1 MTLKEIVQKYR
12 EENDLSQREFA
23 ARCGLSNAAI
33 SIIEGDKVNPK
44 TGKKTV
50 TSIETCIKLAQ
61 GMGMTPGTLIE
72 MLDNDIPLR
81 LDMPNMK
88 IGQPAME
95 VLDARIKRS
104 LPDNIM
110 PISSMGTHKVPL
122 IGSVAAGQPILATES
137 YDVYID
143 SPAKA
148 DYALRVEGDSMEPTY
163 LDGDVVYIRQ
173 VDDVD
178 DGTVAVVLVE
188 DEACL
193 KRVYHIKNGLSLVS
207 ENPKYP
213 PMIRQIPVYDSI
225 RILGVV
231 VGYTRMYKA

>member
-1 MTLKEIVQKYR
+1 MTIGELIRKYR
-12 EENDLSQREFA
+12 EENGLSQREFSVKS
-23 ARCGLSNAAI
+23 GVSNVTI
-33 SIIEGDKVNPK
+33 SMYEKNGINPK
-44 TGKKTV
+44 TGKPF
-50 TSIETCIKLAQ
+50 SIGYETYAKIADAI
-61 GMGMTPGTLIE
+61 GMNIDEMFELLGDDAMIDTIPKNLISISRE
-72 MLDNDIPLR
+72 SL
-81 LDMPNMK
+81 K
-88 IGQPAME
+88 
-95 VLDARIKRS
+95 RI
-104 LPDNIM
+104 
-110 PISSMGTHKVPL
+110 PL

-193 KRVYHIKNGLSLVS
+193 KRVYHIKNGLQLVS

-213 PMIRQIPVYDSI
+213 PMIRQIPAYSSI
-225 RILGVV
+225 RILGIV

>member
-1 MTLKEIVQKYR
+1 MTIGELIRKYR
-12 EENDLSQREFA
+12 EENGLSQREFSVKS
-23 ARCGLSNAAI
+23 GVSNVTI
-33 SIIEGDKVNPK
+33 SMYEKNGINPK
-44 TGKKTV
+44 TGKPF
-50 TSIETCIKLAQ
+50 SIEYETYAKIADAI
-61 GMGMTPGTLIE
+61 GMNIDEMFELLGGDAMIDTVPKNLISISRE
-72 MLDNDIPLR
+72 SL
-81 LDMPNMK
+81 K
-88 IGQPAME
+88 
-95 VLDARIKRS
+95 RI
-104 LPDNIM
+104 
-110 PISSMGTHKVPL
+110 PL

-193 KRVYHIKNGLSLVS
+193 KRVYHIKNGLQLVS

-213 PMIRQIPVYDSI
+213 PMIRQIPAYSSI
-225 RILGVV
+225 RILGIV